1 LDYKDYYDALK
12 VKRDA
17 SQDEI
22 QKAYR
27 KLARKFH
34 PDVNKHPDSERR
46 FKEIGEAYEVL
57 KDPEKRAKYDQFGT
71 AWKHAQ
77 QTGGSAPPGWQ
88 GFDFG
93 GMGGMGG
100 AGGRPGAAGFD
111 FQDLGGGGGEGFS
124 SFFEMLFGSAGARA
138 RQSPFGGAAGMDFGP
153 RQGADAEATIPLTL
167 AEAIRG
173 GTHQFSYADPVGGE
187 RKSVS
192 VKIPEGVRSG
202 QRIRMAG
209 RGLGGSDGGERGD
222 LYLRIEVAP
231 DPRFRVDGSD
241 LYTPLA
247 VTPWE
252 AALGAEAEVETP
264 EGSVLVKVPAGSST
278 GRKIRL
284 RGRGLPRPRSQ
295 RERGD
300 LYAEI
305 KVVVPESLSDRER
318 ELFEQLRDASGFQAR
333 RAKEN

>member
-1 LDYKDYYDALK
+1 LEYKDYYDALK
-12 VKRDA
+12 VKKDA
-17 SQDEI
+17 SQEEI

-27 KLARKFH
+27 KLARKYH
-34 PDVNKHPDSERR
+34 PDVNKNPDAERR

-57 KDPEKRAKYDQFGT
+57 KDPEKRSKYDQFGA

-77 QTGGSAPPGWQ
+77 QSGGSAPPGWQ

-93 GMGGMGG
+93 GMGG
-100 AGGRPGAAGFD
+100 AGGRAGAAGFD
-111 FQDLGGGGGEGFS
+111 FQDLGGGEGFS
-124 SFFEMLFGSAGARA
+124 SFFEMLFGSAGARQ
-138 RQSPFGGAAGMDFGP
+138 RQSPFGAFGGMGVDLGR
-153 RQGADAEATIPLTL
+153 RQGADVEATFPLTL
-167 AEAIRG
+167 EEAIRG
-173 GTHQFSYADPVGGE
+173 GTHQFSYADPVSGE

-192 VKIPEGVRSG
+192 VKIPAGVRSG
-202 QRIRMAG
+202 QRIRLAG

-252 AALGAEAEVETP
+252 AALGTEAQVETP
-264 EGSVLVKVPAGSST
+264 EGTVRVKVPAGSST

-284 RGRGLPRPRSQ
+284 RGRGLPRQGPQ

-305 KVVVPESLSDRER
+305 KVVVPERLSERER
-318 ELFEQLRDASGFQAR
+318 QLFEQLRDASTFQAR
-333 RAKEN
+333 RA